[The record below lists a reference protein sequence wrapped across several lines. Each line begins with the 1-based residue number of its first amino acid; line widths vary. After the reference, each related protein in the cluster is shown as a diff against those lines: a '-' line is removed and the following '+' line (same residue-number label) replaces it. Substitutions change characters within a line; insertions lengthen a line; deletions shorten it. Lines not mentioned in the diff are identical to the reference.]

1 MKNNSNNIIKML
13 EKELIK
19 NKNKHYKFNVGDN
32 ITVYYYST
40 INKKNKKKILF
51 FTGYVISKKGNN
63 KFNKTFIIRNTIY
76 NIGVEITFF
85 LYSPYIK
92 NIKINKKGKVR
103 KSKIYYIR
111 KYNFNKIKNLK
122 INRNLNKI

>member
-1 MKNNSNNIIKML
+1 MKNNKIINLL

-19 NKNKHYKFNVGDN
+19 KKKYNFNVGDN
-32 ITVYYYST
+32 ITVYYYKS
-40 INKKNKKKILF
+40 INEIDKKNIKLLF

-63 KFNKTFIIRNTIY
+63 KFNKTFIIRNTIN

-85 LYSPYIK
+85 LYSPYIN
-92 NIKINKKGKVR
+92 NIKINKRGKVI

-111 KYNFNKIKNLK
+111 KYNFNKIKNK
-122 INRNLNKI
+122 